1 MFMVG
6 RCADPLVYSSFGMS
20 NHSTRFRAGFTI
32 IELLIVIAIIGLL
45 SSLVIFQFAGS
56 NNPNILRSAQ
66 SILIEDIRTTI
77 SWAQSGKIESTTG
90 TVPHGYG
97 LVLYPGT
104 DTYTIYADL
113 NADNQYTNDQDDAVV
128 KTVSFEEDE
137 SLSNIIIESCTPE
150 INEEGNPPLCDLFI
164 TSANGVI
171 LVNAAQNNDLAISI
185 KHLKSQHT
193 ETITL
198 HRYSGQLTE

>member
-1 MFMVG
+1 
-6 RCADPLVYSSFGMS
+6 MS
-20 NHSTRFRAGFTI
+20 THGTRFRAGFTI

-66 SILIEDIRTTI
+66 SILIEDIRTTM
-77 SWAQSGKIESTTG
+77 SWAQSGKRESTTG

-113 NADNQYTNDQDDAVV
+113 NADNQYTKEPDDAVV

-137 SLSNIIIESCTPE
+137 LLSNMVIESCTPE
-150 INEEGNPPLCDLFI
+150 INQEGNPPLCDLFI
-164 TSANGVI
+164 TRSNGI
-171 LVNAAQNNDLAISI
+171 IFVNAAQNNDLDIVI
-185 KHLKSQHT
+185 KHLKSQHI

-198 HRYSGQLTE
+198 HRTTGQLTE